1 MMDLFSDDTMVRFKL
16 VELWLD
22 MIEAE
27 REDSR
32 QLSGVNLEGAGVI
45 QWLSKQ
51 YEDGSEEAKGLLMR
65 CMSVGV
71 ELPEYEGEDHQYPP
85 ELYEAADFPVRGVS
99 VTTRTERRMPKKGF

>member
-1 MMDLFSDDTMVRFKL
+1 MVDLFSDDTMVRLKL

-32 QLSGVNLEGAGVI
+32 QLSGVNLEGAEVI
-45 QWLSKQ
+45 RWLSNQ
-51 YEDGSEEAKGLLMR
+51 YEDGSVEAKRLLMR

-71 ELPEYEGEDHQYPP
+71 ELPEYEGDDHQYPP
-85 ELYEAADFPVRGVS
+85 ELYEAADFPVKGVL
-99 VTTRTERRMPKKGF
+99 VTTRTERRIPKKGF